1 MKLDKAFFLNRKN
14 RVILAALLV
23 LLCVGVYFLFFHG
36 GSGEM
41 LDVSTGFETDQL
53 SLGGE
58 AWKDYGTTYA
68 ITTEQVHSGSQALM
82 LSSETENDARYVY
95 SWKAQKDTYY
105 KVSCWMKTENVGEEN
120 VGANL
125 SVEQCYFYFGDLK
138 GTQDWTYVEGY
149 FRVIADKNVT
159 VMLRL
164 GGYASENT
172 GTVYFDDFSI
182 EQLENLPA
190 GMDINT
196 IHTVGS
202 STATSQEKVDE
213 WHYDMSYAS
222 AFGMLSLTL
231 FLIYRAVCAASK
243 EGKEPFFRG
252 QVGLFLLFAAALLLR
267 FVAAPVAIGFEG
279 DVYLFERW
287 GDIMSQDIGQ
297 FYVNAN
303 AQTGIADYPPFYM
316 YVLGIVG
323 KIMDLLGFSVGSSV
337 YKLAIKMPPLL
348 ADMVSAFFI
357 YHICEKLS
365 QTEKGRWLHDGWSL
379 LFTGLYLFNP
389 MVLFDSVVW
398 GQMDSFLAMFML
410 FAIYAVMQKKVTLSA
425 VLFAICILI
434 KPQGLFAGPVL
445 LFYVLRE
452 GTVKQRVANFFK
464 CAGAILVTAF
474 LITLPYTL
482 QNVKFIYD
490 LFTETAGRYDYA
502 SVNGF
507 NFFTLM
513 GLNWVQDTGSQATV
527 LGLSYYAWGMIFLGV
542 IVIAGGVLYMLLP
555 KEYEHRTLLIALFL
569 VTGIF
574 NFTVRMHERYLF
586 PAILLSLVVAI
597 LDNSRFMMRVHAL
610 LTATSFF
617 NSLIILG
624 KYNSNQ
630 DLWAWEG
637 YTSISYVSAANV
649 LAFVFILVYVILKIA
664 KVETAKIGTAIE
676 KEEPTDDDA
685 MEQSEGILE

>member
-1 MKLDKAFFLNRKN
+1 MKLDKAFFYNKKN
-14 RVILAALLV
+14 IAILAALLM
-23 LLCVGVYFLFFHG
+23 LICVGTYFIFFHG

-41 LDVSTGFETDQL
+41 LNVTTGFEADQL
-53 SLGGE
+53 TLSGE

-82 LSSETENDARYVY
+82 LSSEMENDARYIY
-95 SWKAQKDTYY
+95 KWKAQKDTYY
-105 KVSCWMKTENVGEEN
+105 KVSCWMKTENVGEETI
-120 VGANL
+120 GANL
-125 SVEQCYFYFGDLK
+125 SVEQCYFYFGDIK

-149 FRVIADKNVT
+149 FRVVSEKNVT
-159 VMLRL
+159 LMLRL
-164 GGYASENT
+164 GGYSSENT
-172 GTVYFDDFSI
+172 GTVYFDDLTI
-182 EQLENLPA
+182 EQVKSLPA
-190 GMDINT
+190 DMDINT
-196 IHTVGS
+196 VNVVGNT
-202 STATSQEKVDE
+202 TATSQEKVDE
-213 WHYDMSYAS
+213 WHYDMGYAS
-222 AFGMLSLTL
+222 MFVMLSMILV
-231 FLIYRAVCAASK
+231 LIYCAVRAASA
-243 EGKEPFFRG
+243 EGKTPFFQG
-252 QVGLFLLFAAALLLR
+252 QAALFLLFASALILR

-287 GDIMSQDIGQ
+287 GNIMSQDIGQ

-323 KIMDLLGFSVGSSV
+323 KIMDWMGFAVGTTA
-337 YKLAIKMPPLL
+337 YKLAIKMPPML
-348 ADMVSAFFI
+348 ADMASAFFI
-357 YHICEKLS
+357 YLICEKLE
-365 QTEKGRWLHDGWSL
+365 QTEKGRWLNDGWK
-379 LFTGLYLFNP
+379 LFFAGIYLFNP

-410 FAIYAVMQKKVTLSA
+410 FAIYAVMKKKVTLSA
-425 VLFAICILI
+425 ILFAICILI

-452 GTVKQRVANFFK
+452 GTVKQRIANFFK
-464 CAGAILVTAF
+464 CAGAILATAF

-482 QNVKFIYD
+482 QNVTFIYD

-513 GLNWVQDTGSQATV
+513 GLNWVTDTGEFNTFWGLTYYLWGMLF
-527 LGLSYYAWGMIFLGV
+527 LGLIV
-542 IVIAGGVLYMLLP
+542 IVGGVFYMMLP
-555 KEYEHRTLLIALFL
+555 KEYEHRELLIALFL

-597 LDNSRFMMRVHAL
+597 LDNSRFMMRIHGL

-624 KYNSNQ
+624 KYNSKQ

-649 LAFVFILVYVILKIA
+649 LAFVLILVYVILKIVNA
-664 KVETAKIGTAIE
+664 KTATIGTAKE
-676 KEEPTDDDA
+676 KEEPADDA
-685 MEQSEGILE
+685 MEQSEGVLE